1 MSKLRD
7 QALQMAGMDWLAIM
21 QVLFGFGFVLY
32 HVFTGA
38 MDGNVWLTGYS
49 MAFGGVST
57 KLGYETVNPRLTR
70 PTGPTQLGPIRTA
83 MRALGSKDQ
92 A

>member
-7 QALQMAGMDWLAIM
+7 HLLQLAGMDWLAIC
-21 QVLFGFGFVLY
+21 QVLFGVAYVITHLLQGSTDDY
-32 HVFTGA
+32 
-38 MDGNVWLTGYS
+38 WLTGYS

-70 PTGPTQLGPIRTA
+70 PNQSENPIRTA
-83 MRALGSKDQ
+83 MRALSSKDQ
-92 A
+92 P